1 MTMTRVKTSVILACL
16 WHSAMAGTATA
27 QSSDSGG
34 TRPLSFDTVIG
45 VQDVHRETVAWPTQV
60 IIDSS
65 ATWQVSD
72 KVFASVRP
80 VLWRVDGTW
89 QTLIN
94 QASLRYEAGRE
105 TRVRLEL
112 GRFVSPIGLG
122 MTENR
127 ANVNPGVL
135 WCHRLYYESL
145 PSLGPDVDEQALVA
159 AVYPVGAMGTV
170 TSSKWDAR
178 VAVLDRAPTT
188 QWTRP
193 TRLVAP
199 KHLVVGGGL
208 SPRQGLRVGVAA
220 ARGALEDRG
229 RERSTYQMLNVETD
243 WAFAYT
249 RISGE
254 WTHDRFDTA
263 LGARTANGVTAQL
276 RQTLT
281 PRLFVHTRATRARA
295 PEVAAAGDVRLR
307 DFRAV
312 DSTVGYL
319 VSPELTVRVG
329 HTALKSWTRPATDH
343 QLTVSVVWAKRW
355 W

>member
-1 MTMTRVKTSVILACL
+1 MTMAQAKASVRLACL
-16 WHSAMAGTATA
+16 WLLAMAATATA
-27 QSSDSGG
+27 QSSDLGG
-34 TRPLSFDTVIG
+34 TRRLAFDTVIG
-45 VQDVHRETVAWPTQV
+45 VQDIYRETAAWPTQV

-80 VLWRVDGTW
+80 VFWRVDGTW
-89 QTLIN
+89 QTLID

-105 TRVRLEL
+105 TRVRLEV

-122 MTENR
+122 VTENR

-135 WCHRLYYESL
+135 WCHRLYYGSL
-145 PSLGPDVDEQALVA
+145 PSLGPGVDRQALLS

-170 TSSKWDAR
+170 TASRWDAR

-188 QWTRP
+188 PWTRP

-199 KHLVVGGGL
+199 RHLVVGGGL

-229 RERSTYQMLNVETD
+229 RERSAYQMLNVEAD
-243 WAFAYT
+243 WAFAHT
-249 RISGE
+249 RFSGE

-263 LGARTANGVTAQL
+263 LGARTAHGVTAQL

-281 PRLFVHTRATRARA
+281 PRLFVHSRAMRASA
-295 PEVAAAGDVRLR
+295 PEVGPAGDVR
-307 DFRAV
+307 FRTYHAV
-312 DSTVGYL
+312 DSTAGYL
-319 VSPELTVRVG
+319 VSPEFTVRVG
-329 HTALKSWTRPATDH
+329 HTALKSWATPATDH
-343 QLTVSVVWAKRW
+343 QLALSLVSAKRW